1 MSVRR
6 HGMAALVALAC
17 TTPAAEA
24 VPPAL
29 GFTVT
34 TGIGGTGVVG
44 VRFYQFIGRT
54 LVRRMGVEV
63 RN

>member
-34 TGIGGTGVVG
+34 TGIGGTVVVG
-44 VRFYQFIGRT
+44 VRFIS
-54 LVRRMGVEV
+54 L
-63 RN
+63 